1 MPVGNEE
8 AMRMKAATRNLQTL
22 FSVGR
27 LGALSDGGLL
37 EQFAAQQEEAT
48 FETLVWRHGSM
59 VWGVCRRVLRNH
71 HDAEDAFQATFLVLA
86 RKGHSIAHRELIAN
100 WLYGVAYQT
109 ALKARSTRAKRRIRE
124 GQTTNMPEPEA
135 VSLAMLDDRTELLDR
150 ELSRLPEKFR
160 IPIVLC
166 ELEGKSHREAAE
178 QLGWPIG
185 TVSGRL
191 SRAKAMLAR
200 RLSRQGVSLAAGSLA
215 VLMAQDAA
223 SASMPT
229 NLIASTAHAAS
240 LVMAGQAATA
250 GAVSAKVS
258 ALTKGSLKAMSLGKV
273 KRVTLVLLALAGAGA
288 GIWQTRTRA
297 EVTAPLE
304 SGFRSTVHELMKDA
318 SLIVTQIEV
327 ETLPGASVEVVADKP
342 GRGGGGVFNLA
353 PGKPGG
359 LAHTEVTIFADHVE
373 WKAGSTNVLK
383 FIMSIKGGAAFSS
396 MSDTGPMPE
405 AKRLADVLT
414 VTIESGEYKYGM
426 ATKLATYKDVTY
438 SLVVKK
444 PR

>member
-1 MPVGNEE
+1 
-8 AMRMKAATRNLQTL
+8 MKAATRDLQTL
-22 FSVGR
+22 FSVGT
-27 LGALSDGGLL
+27 LGGVSDSGLL

-48 FETLVWRHGSM
+48 FEALVRRHGSM
-59 VWGVCRRVLRNH
+59 VWGVCRRVLRDH

-86 RKGHSIAHRELIAN
+86 RKGHTIAHRELISN

-109 ALKARSTRAKRRIRE
+109 AVKARSTRARRRIRE

-135 VSLAMLDDRTELLDR
+135 VSPNMLDDLTKLLDR

-178 QLGWPIG
+178 HLGWPIG

-200 RLSRQGVSLAAGSLA
+200 RFSRQGVSLAAGSLA
-215 VLMAQDAA
+215 VLVAQDAA
-223 SASMPT
+223 SASMLT

-250 GAVSAKVS
+250 GAVSANAS
-258 ALTKGSLKAMSLGKV
+258 ALTKGVLKAMSLGKV
-273 KRVTLVLLALAGAGA
+273 KRVTLVLLAMAGAGA

-297 EVTAPLE
+297 EGTAPLD
-304 SGFRSTVHELMKDA
+304 SGFRSTVHEVMKDG
-318 SLIVTQIEV
+318 SVIITQIEV
-327 ETLPGASVEVVADKP
+327 DTLPGASVEVVADKP
-342 GRGGGGVFNLA
+342 GRGGGGVFMLP
-353 PGKPGG
+353 PGQPGG
-359 LAHTEVTIFADHVE
+359 PAHAQVTIFADHVE
-373 WKAGSTNVLK
+373 WKAGPTNVLK

-396 MSDTGPMPE
+396 MSDTGPMPD

-414 VTIESGEYKYGM
+414 VAIKSGDYQYGM

-444 PR
+444 PE

>member
-1 MPVGNEE
+1 MPVENEE
-8 AMRMKAATRNLQTL
+8 AMRMKAATRNLRTL

-37 EQFAAQQEEAT
+37 EQFAGQQEEAT

-135 VSLAMLDDRTELLDR
+135 VSPAMLDDRTELLDR

-200 RLSRQGVSLAAGSLA
+200 RLSRQGVSLEAGSLA
-215 VLMAQDAA
+215 VLVAQDAA

-258 ALTKGSLKAMSLGKV
+258 ALTKGVLKAMSLGKV

-318 SLIVTQIEV
+318 SLIVTQIDV

-342 GRGGGGVFNLA
+342 GRGGLFVLA
-353 PGKPGG
+353 PDQPGG
-359 LAHTEVTIFADHVE
+359 PARTKVTVFADHVE
-373 WKAGSTNVLK
+373 WKAGPTNVLK
-383 FIMSIKGGAAFSS
+383 FIMSIKGAAFSS
-396 MSDTGPMPE
+396 MSDTGPMPD

-414 VTIESGEYKYGM
+414 VAIKSGEYKYGM